1 MVVISFIFVSSAF
14 ILSSYGIYMMA
25 IGKFFRYKIVI
36 SLCYILGGLS
46 TAGAAGWGSF
56 TIVARYKY
64 GWRDSAQEHGK

>member
-1 MVVISFIFVSSAF
+1 
-14 ILSSYGIYMMA
+14 MMA